1 MRNELNCFVSPR
13 SQAAASIVINR
24 KIQGLSIFVEQIQRP
39 DIECAAGQVNARR
52 GLGLKNHFGVGD
64 QSLCT
69 RLEIFLKKL
78 TELSPAFR

>member
-1 MRNELNCFVSPR
+1 MRNELNRFVTSR
-13 SQAAASIVINR
+13 NQTAASIVINR
-24 KIQGLSIFVEQIQRP
+24 KIQSLSVFVEQIQRP

-64 QSLCT
+64 QSLRI

-78 TELSPAFR
+78 TKLSPAFR